1 MWKISIYDR
10 PSHAHA
16 RGWGAARTDPL
27 AEHGPGTALAARATA
42 ALLSRLSLTLDPV
55 LQPQKSKGTKPGR
68 SHRLAPRPPP
78 PPPPGRPAAAP
89 HQGGGGYGRRRSR
102 LHAGS
107 CSCTASTSG
116 RDSGVRPRP
125 GRRSWERQLPARGHA
140 GDVPVEG
147 DRIRTPSNPSYT
159 SAAGFGKEADRGGR
173 RRGHGREGCA
183 PPCQRQQMRS
193 SRELRLEVAAG
204 AMPGTAFGRAPVRCP

>member
-1 MWKISIYDR
+1 MWKISIYNR

-55 LQPQKSKGTKPGR
+55 LQPQNSKRTKPGR

-78 PPPPGRPAAAP
+78 PPPPGPPLRRIREEEDMAAAAVACMPGPAPARPAPVAA
-89 HQGGGGYGRRRSR
+89 
-102 LHAGS
+102 
-107 CSCTASTSG
+107 TA
-116 RDSGVRPRP
+116 
-125 GRRSWERQLPARGHA
+125 LPARGHA

-204 AMPGTAFGRAPVRCP
+204 AMPGTAFGRAPVRRP